1 MDSAALRQRI
11 TKKLLDDIEE
21 VRFPSAAML
30 NRLEERLA
38 TSDDIAGYAEALIEK
53 VEATRFPSVDLMKRI
68 DRLLGQLEQAE
79 RERQRA
85 AAA

>member
-11 TKKLLDDIEE
+11 TKKLLDEIEE
-21 VRFPSAAML
+21 VQFPSSAML

-38 TSDDIAGYAEALIEK
+38 TYDDVADYAEALVDK

-68 DRLLGQLEQAE
+68 DRLLAQLEQAE
-79 RERQRA
+79 RDRERA
-85 AAA
+85 AA